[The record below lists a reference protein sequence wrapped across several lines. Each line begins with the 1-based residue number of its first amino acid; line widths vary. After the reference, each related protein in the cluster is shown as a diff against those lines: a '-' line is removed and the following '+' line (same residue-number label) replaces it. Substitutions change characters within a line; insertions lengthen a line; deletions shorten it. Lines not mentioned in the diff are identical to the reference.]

1 MTEVTYYQAG
11 TEGIQ
16 PDPDL
21 LEGTDTGSG
30 DPIGALGEEGV
41 PEDSTDTPELIPTNV
56 GSQVEDE
63 RSRFSSA
70 IWFNKVQSKSIILAG
85 CGGIGSYVGFLLG
98 RLGPDTLLMYD
109 PDIVEAVNMSGQLYF
124 NNHIGQSKVAVLR
137 RLIAN
142 SGVFA
147 AVSVSSS
154 RYTEESPTLPIMI
167 CGFDNMEARK
177 VFYHNWKAAVERT
190 PTDEKGKYL
199 FIDGRLAAEEF
210 QVFAIQGWD
219 TQSMSRYEKEWL
231 FSDEE
236 AEATLCSYKQ
246 TSYMANMIGSVM
258 VNIFVNFCANECN
271 PVLPYEI
278 PFMTTYRGDYMDF
291 KVIR

>member
-1 MTEVTYYQAG
+1 MTETTYISVG
-11 TEGIQ
+11 TGGIQ
-16 PDPDL
+16 PDPSL
-21 LEGTDTGSG
+21 LEGTDTGPR
-30 DPIGALGEEGV
+30 DPVGALGEEGV
-41 PEDSTDTPELIPTNV
+41 PEDSADTPELIPTNV

-70 IWFNKVQSKSIILAG
+70 IWYNKVQSKRIILAG

-98 RLGPDTLLMYD
+98 RLSPNTLLMYD
-109 PDIVEAVNMSGQLYF
+109 PDTVEAANMSGQLYF
-124 NNHIGQSKVAVLR
+124 NSHIGQNKASALR
-137 RLIAN
+137 RIIVN
-142 SGVFA
+142 SGIFA
-147 AVSVSSS
+147 AISVFSS
-154 RYTEESPTLPIMI
+154 RYTMGSPTLPIMI

-177 VFYHNWKAAVERT
+177 VFYHNWKAAVECV
-190 PTDEKGKYL
+190 PTDERGEYL